1 MAARARPR
9 GHNLP
14 AELTS
19 FIGRREELSQIRHLL
34 TTTRLL
40 TLTGSG
46 GAGKTRLALRAAEGM
61 VRAFPDG
68 VWLVP
73 LAPIEDALLVTQAV
87 FKALGL
93 QDVSARW
100 SLSTLSDYL
109 GSKQALLVLDNCEHL
124 LDACAVLVSTL
135 LKACPRLQVLATSRE
150 PIGIPGESRMR
161 VPPLAQPEAIALLT
175 ERAAVVLPGFTID
188 SSNAEAAERLCRRLD
203 RIPLALELAA
213 VRLEG
218 LTLEQLVAGLERD
231 LPCSRVGTAARRR
244 GNRRSKRRSGGATGC

>member
-1 MAARARPR
+1 
-9 GHNLP
+9 
-14 AELTS
+14 
-19 FIGRREELSQIRHLL
+19 
-34 TTTRLL
+34 
-40 TLTGSG
+40 
-46 GAGKTRLALRAAEGM
+46 
-61 VRAFPDG
+61 
-68 VWLVP
+68 
-73 LAPIEDALLVTQAV
+73 
-87 FKALGL
+87 
-93 QDVSARW
+93 
-100 SLSTLSDYL
+100 
-109 GSKQALLVLDNCEHL
+109 
-124 LDACAVLVSTL
+124 
-135 LKACPRLQVLATSRE
+135 
-150 PIGIPGESRMR
+150 MR